1 MIIKNGFVFQED
13 GTFEKKDLFIE
24 AGKIV
29 SSSQEVLDKTEL
41 DASGLKVIAG
51 LIDIHSHGAS
61 GHDFFFF
68 FLEGLKTIFKYE

>member
-41 DASGLKVIAG
+41 DASGLKVIPG

-61 GHDFFFF
+61 GHDFSDGN
-68 FLEGLKTIFKYE
+68 LE

>member
-41 DASGLKVIAG
+41 DASGPVFRI
-51 LIDIHSHGAS
+51 
-61 GHDFFFF
+61 
-68 FLEGLKTIFKYE
+68 